1 MFQPNYSLNPL
12 ILSNITQIDRFYGQL
27 EGLRL
32 PKKLELNLESKNLI
46 QSSYVSNSIEG
57 NPLSLLEVTNL
68 LLGDRVAV
76 NRDEKEIINYFNIL
90 SNLTFDKPLNF
101 KTILEIHK
109 DLMKGVEDNIAGQI
123 RDKRIV
129 VGKYVE
135 KEGKVDVKV
144 KHEPPFHSKLKI
156 EIALEDLLQWLDS
169 NDKMPISLKAGI
181 FHHQFVYIH
190 PFEDGNGRT
199 CRLLT
204 ALIFLKSKYLINK
217 YFVIDDY
224 YDIDRLQYSDMLHT
238 ADLGDSTKWL
248 EYFTD
253 GVKFSMQS
261 ALEKAKNSLTTLNIQ
276 DRLSEREEEV
286 LKIIQQRGEIT
297 SAMIATQLKVS
308 RQQAHNIL
316 SALLDKGFIKKE
328 GSTKSS
334 YYKIT

>member
-1 MFQPNYSLNPL
+1 MFQPNYQLNPL